1 MRLVEP
7 FKFDMNLL
15 KPKFAID
22 DFIAQSVQVP
32 ASQLQLAHL
41 QEWAARLDLKDDLFR
56 RHISFCSQS
65 YQRKRLCRT
74 SRFELLILCWQP
86 GQSSTVHD
94 HADSLNVTRV
104 YQGVLTSRKF
114 GSSVSLTGK
123 QLLTPQEEHLQKDEL
138 TAVDSYSIHQL
149 ANTSDENLVTLHVY
163 ARPLQDIRVYCPI
176 SGQSELV
183 PVQPAL
189 EEEFTKQ

>member
-1 MRLVEP
+1 
-7 FKFDMNLL
+7 MNLL

-22 DFIAQSVQVP
+22 DFIAEIVQLP

-41 QEWAARLDLKDDLFR
+41 QDWVARLDLKDDLFR
-56 RHISFCSQS
+56 RHMSFCSQG
-65 YQRKRLCRT
+65 YQRKLLCRT
-74 SRFELLILCWQP
+74 SRFEMLILCWQP

-104 YQGVLTSRKF
+104 YRGVLTSRKF
-114 GSSVSLTGK
+114 GSSVSLTGRE
-123 QLLTPQEEHLQKDEL
+123 LLTPQAEHLQKDEL